1 MGNFKNILAATFIL
15 FVCVAPAI
23 AQESDFGTWI
33 SVELEKKLTDKLR
46 LEFEEEIRIFQN
58 LSEIDRF
65 GTSLGASWT
74 FNKFFR
80 MGTAYSWLY
89 KNRVNLDEWEHRH
102 RLILYARGRIKAD
115 RFTLTLRERF
125 QSTYRDESIEGF
137 KYNPR
142 NYLRSRFEASYDI
155 KGSKVAPYT
164 SVEMYYQL
172 NNPKGNEIDN
182 MRYTLGAEWPLSGT
196 LTIDN
201 FVRLDKEMNAKNPLS
216 LWIAGVAFKLG
227 W

>member
-1 MGNFKNILAATFIL
+1 MGTLKRVLVAALIL
-15 FVCVAPAI
+15 FFCQAPAI

-58 LSEIDRF
+58 FSEIDRF

-74 FNKFFR
+74 FNKFIR
-80 MGTAYSWLY
+80 IGTAYSWLY
-89 KNRVNLDEWEHRH
+89 KNRVSLDDWEHRH
-102 RLILYARGRIKAD
+102 RLVLYARGRIKVD

-142 NYLRSRFEASYDI
+142 NYLRSRMEASYDI
-155 KGSKVAPYT
+155 KGSKIAPYLST
-164 SVEMYYQL
+164 EMYYQL

-182 MRYTLGAEWPLSGT
+182 MRYTVGAEWPFSQT

-201 FVRLDKEMNAKNPLS
+201 FIRLDREMNAKNPLS
-216 LWIAGVAFKLG
+216 MWIAGIAFKLG